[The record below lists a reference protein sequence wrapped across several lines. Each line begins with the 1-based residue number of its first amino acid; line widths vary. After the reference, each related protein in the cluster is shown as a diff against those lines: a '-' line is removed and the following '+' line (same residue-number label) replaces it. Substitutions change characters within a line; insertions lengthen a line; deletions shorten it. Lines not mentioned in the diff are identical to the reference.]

1 MPRSKGPT
9 LTGDAAQVRC
19 LLDWARAN
27 RVELSVVSVGSCRVE
42 VREAVVARSGDEAVT
57 KSSREAIYEQF
68 GGEAYRRMTGVK
80 PGPAAVPG
88 EDYQPALE
96 VG

>member
-27 RVELSVVSVGSCRVE
+27 RVELTSVSVGSCRVE
-42 VREAVVARSGDEAVT
+42 VREAIAARTGDDAPA
-57 KSSREAIYEQF
+57 KSPREAIYEQF
-68 GGEAYRRMTGVK
+68 GGEAYRRMTGSK